1 MIGAKDGNEISW
13 LGGRRRAP
21 RLQRL
26 RRPPAGAGRRADE
39 PGGGARPGGAEL
51 PRVPGYRD
59 RRRQAAASL
68 RHDMPAGRR
77 QLADPIVARSGAAA
91 GGGRGAALS
100 RLSPLPGLSL
110 LLWLPRLLRALGGGR
125 RRLPLRRSRTLALSD
140 RGTERSAYCGAAS
153 AFGVTAVAS
162 AR

>member
-100 RLSPLPGLSL
+100 RLCALPGLSRLPGLSL
-110 LLWLPRLLRALGGGR
+110 LLRLPRLLRALGGGR

-140 RGTERSAYCGAAS
+140 RPIAARRPPSA
-153 AFGVTAVAS
+153 
-162 AR
+162 